1 MKGQILFVRPPEHD
15 DLPAIEAMHAAA
27 GVPLPSATQSL
38 EALVGRLA
46 GTTVAYLEWR
56 RVGDAMEISHILV
69 SAELRG
75 VRIGRSLMAEAAKL
89 AAEAGA
95 DTLRVAQT
103 CELARYFERSG
114 FVAREGSLIKTIH

>member
-1 MKGQILFVRPPEHD
+1 MKGQILFVRPREHD

-95 DTLRVAQT
+95 DTLRVGQT
-103 CELARYFERSG
+103 CELARYFER
-114 FVAREGSLIKTIH
+114 